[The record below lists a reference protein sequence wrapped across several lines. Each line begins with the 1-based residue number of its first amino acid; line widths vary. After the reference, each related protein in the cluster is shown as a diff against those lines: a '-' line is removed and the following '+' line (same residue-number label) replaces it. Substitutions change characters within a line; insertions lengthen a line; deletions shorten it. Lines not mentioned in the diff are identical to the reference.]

1 MACHKDKNENASKS
15 TLKRL
20 PFYLDLLKQKRE
32 LGIKNIS
39 SAQVAKELGLHD
51 VQVRKDL
58 ATASKLG
65 GKPKIGYEIE
75 ELIHD
80 IEEYL
85 GCHNIN
91 KAVLVGVGSL
101 GKALLGYKG
110 FKDYGLEI
118 IGAFDTYSG
127 IIGNEIKGI
136 LVHSMDRLK
145 SFIEEN
151 NVHIGIITVPAQY
164 AEEVCDALVNGGVQ
178 AIWNFAPTILKER
191 EGVIIQTENM
201 ASSLAVL
208 SRHLESN
215 K

>member
-1 MACHKDKNENASKS
+1 MNENASKS

-164 AEEVCDALVNGGVQ
+164 AEEVCDALVYGGVQ
-178 AIWNFAPTILKER
+178 ANWNFATTILKER

>member
-1 MACHKDKNENASKS
+1 MNENASKS

-20 PFYLDLLKQKRE
+20 PFYLDLLKKKRDQ
-32 LGIKNIS
+32 GVKNIS
-39 SAQVAKELGLHD
+39 SAQVEKELGLHD

-65 GKPKIGYEIE
+65 GKPKVGYEIE

-85 GCHNIN
+85 GCYNIN

-101 GKALLGYKG
+101 GKALLGYNG

-118 IGAFDTYSG
+118 MGAFDSYSG
-127 IIGNEIKGI
+127 IIGNEIKGV
-136 LVHSMDRLK
+136 LVQSMDRLNA
-145 SFIEEN
+145 FIKEN
-151 NVHIGIITVPAQY
+151 NIHIGIIAVPAQF
-164 AEEVCDALVNGGVQ
+164 AEEVCDSLVEGGVQ

-191 EGVIIQTENM
+191 DGVIIQTENM

>member
-1 MACHKDKNENASKS
+1 MNENASKS

-151 NVHIGIITVPAQY
+151 NVHIGIITVPAQF

>member
-1 MACHKDKNENASKS
+1 MNKNASTS
-15 TLKRL
+15 TLKRI

-32 LGIKNIS
+32 QGIKFIS

-58 ATASKLG
+58 ASASKLG
-65 GKPKIGYEIE
+65 GKPKVGYEIDK
-75 ELIHD
+75 LIND

-85 GCHNIN
+85 GCNNTNTAI
-91 KAVLVGVGSL
+91 LVGVGSL

-110 FKDYGLEI
+110 FKSYGLEI
-118 IGAFDTYSG
+118 IAAFDSYSG

-136 LVHSMDRLK
+136 PVYSMERLN
-145 SFIEEN
+145 SFIKEN

-164 AEEVCDALVNGGVQ
+164 AEEVCDKLVDGGVQ

-191 EGVIIQTENM
+191 DGVIIQTENM

-208 SRHLESN
+208 SRHLENN

>member
-1 MACHKDKNENASKS
+1 MNENASKS

-20 PFYLDLLKQKRE
+20 PFYLDLLKQKKE
-32 LGIKNIS
+32 QSIEYIS
-39 SAQVAKELGLHD
+39 SSQIAKELGLHD

-65 GKPKIGYEIE
+65 GKPKVGYEIN
-75 ELIHD
+75 ELIRD

-85 GCHNIN
+85 GCYNTN

-110 FKDYGLEI
+110 FKNYGLEI
-118 IGAFDTYSG
+118 VGAFDSYSG
-127 IIGNEIKGI
+127 IIGEKIKGVV
-136 LVHSMDRLK
+136 VHSLDSLP

-151 NVHIGIITVPAQY
+151 NIHIGIITVPVEHAQ
-164 AEEVCDALVNGGVQ
+164 EECDKLVSCGVQ
-178 AIWNFAPTILKER
+178 AIWNFAPSILNVP
-191 EGVIIQTENM
+191 EGIFIQTENM

-208 SRHLESN
+208 TRHLESKN
-215 K
+215 

>member
-1 MACHKDKNENASKS
+1 MNENASKS

-32 LGIKNIS
+32 QNIKNIS
-39 SAQVAKELGLHD
+39 SSQVAKELGLHD

-65 GKPKIGYEIE
+65 GKPKIGYEID
-75 ELIHD
+75 ELIRD

-85 GCHNIN
+85 GCYSLN

-110 FKDYGLEI
+110 FKSYGLEI
-118 IGAFDTYSG
+118 VGAFDSYSG
-127 IIGNEIKGI
+127 LIGNEIKGI
-136 LVHSMDRLK
+136 TIQSMDRLN
-145 SFIEEN
+145 SFIKEN
-151 NVHIGIITVPAQY
+151 DIHIGIITVPVQY
-164 AEEVCDALVNGGVQ
+164 AEEVCDKLVNAGVQ
-178 AIWNFAPTILKER
+178 AIWNFAPIILKEK

-208 SRHLESN
+208 SRHLESKKN
-215 K
+215 

>member
-1 MACHKDKNENASKS
+1 MNENASKS

-32 LGIKNIS
+32 QSIEYIS
-39 SAQVAKELGLHD
+39 SSQVAKELGLHD

-65 GKPKIGYEIE
+65 GKPKVGYEIN
-75 ELIHD
+75 ELIRD

-85 GCHNIN
+85 GCYNTN

-110 FKDYGLEI
+110 FKNYGLEI
-118 IGAFDTYSG
+118 VGAFDSYSG
-127 IIGNEIKGI
+127 IIGEKIKGVV
-136 LVHSMDRLK
+136 VHSLDSLP

-151 NVHIGIITVPAQY
+151 NIHIGIITVPVEHAQ
-164 AEEVCDALVNGGVQ
+164 EVCDKLVSCGVQ
-178 AIWNFAPTILKER
+178 AIWNFAPSILNVPA
-191 EGVIIQTENM
+191 GIFIQTENM

-208 SRHLESN
+208 TRHLESKN
-215 K
+215 

>member
-1 MACHKDKNENASKS
+1 MNENASKS

-20 PFYLDLLKQKRE
+20 PFYLNLLKQKRE
-32 LGIKNIS
+32 QGEQYIS
-39 SAQVAKELGLHD
+39 SSQVAKELDLHD

-65 GKPKIGYEIE
+65 GKPKVGYEIN
-75 ELIHD
+75 ELIND

-85 GCHNIN
+85 GCRNTN

-118 IGAFDTYSG
+118 VGAFDKYDG
-127 IIGNEIKGI
+127 LVGNEIKGVVVSS
-136 LVHSMDRLK
+136 LDRLE
-145 SFIEEN
+145 SFIKEKN
-151 NVHIGIITVPAQY
+151 IHIGIITVPVEYAQ
-164 AEEVCDALVNGGVQ
+164 EVCDRLVNCGIQ
-178 AIWNFAPTILKER
+178 AIWNFAPIILN
-191 EGVIIQTENM
+191 VPSNIFIQTENM

-208 SRHLESN
+208 TRHLESKN
-215 K
+215 

>member
-1 MACHKDKNENASKS
+1 MNENASKS

-20 PFYLDLLKQKRE
+20 PFYLDLLKKKRDQ
-32 LGIKNIS
+32 GVKNIS

-65 GKPKIGYEIE
+65 GKPKVGYEIE

-85 GCHNIN
+85 GCYNIN

-101 GKALLGYKG
+101 GKALLGYNG

-118 IGAFDTYSG
+118 MGAFDSYSG
-127 IIGNEIKGI
+127 IIGNEIKGV
-136 LVHSMDRLK
+136 LVQSMDRLK
-145 SFIEEN
+145 
-151 NVHIGIITVPAQY
+151 
-164 AEEVCDALVNGGVQ
+164 
-178 AIWNFAPTILKER
+178 
-191 EGVIIQTENM
+191 
-201 ASSLAVL
+201 
-208 SRHLESN
+208 
-215 K
+215 

>member
-1 MACHKDKNENASKS
+1 MNENASKS

-20 PFYLDLLKQKRE
+20 PFYLDLLKQKRDQD
-32 LGIKNIS
+32 IMYIS
-39 SAQVAKELGLHD
+39 SSQVAKELGLHD

-65 GKPKIGYEIE
+65 GKPKVGYEIN

-85 GCHNIN
+85 GCYNTN

-101 GKALLGYKG
+101 GKALLGYEG
-110 FKDYGLEI
+110 FYDYGLEI
-118 IGAFDTYSG
+118 VGAFDNYSG
-127 IIGNEIKGI
+127 IIGNEIKGV
-136 LVHSMDRLK
+136 LVHSMDRLS
-145 SFIEEN
+145 SFIKEN
-151 NVHIGIITVPAQY
+151 NIHIGIITVPVQY
-164 AEEVCDALVNGGVQ
+164 AQDVCDKLIDAGVQ
-178 AIWNFAPTILKER
+178 AIWNFAPTILKEK
-191 EGVIIQTENM
+191 GNVVIQTENM

-215 K
+215 RN

>member
-1 MACHKDKNENASKS
+1 MNENASKS

-20 PFYLDLLKQKRE
+20 PFYLDLLKQKRKQN
-32 LGIKNIS
+32 IKHLS
-39 SAQVAKELGLHD
+39 SSQVAKELGLHD

-65 GKPKIGYEIE
+65 GKPKVGYEID
-75 ELIHD
+75 ELIRD

-85 GCHNIN
+85 GCYNIN

-118 IGAFDTYSG
+118 VGAFDSYSG
-127 IIGNEIKGI
+127 IVGDEIKGVV
-136 LVHSMDRLK
+136 VHSMERLASYIK
-145 SFIEEN
+145 EN
-151 NVHIGIITVPAQY
+151 DIHIGIIAVPSQY
-164 AEEVCDALVNGGVQ
+164 AQEVCDKLIEAGVQ
-178 AIWNFAPTILKER
+178 AIWNFAPIVLKER
-191 EGVIIQTENM
+191 ENVIIQTENM

-215 K
+215 RK

>member
-1 MACHKDKNENASKS
+1 MNENASKS

-20 PFYLDLLKQKRE
+20 PFYLDLLKQKKE
-32 LGIKNIS
+32 QSIEYIS
-39 SAQVAKELGLHD
+39 SSQIAKELGLHD

-65 GKPKIGYEIE
+65 GKPKVGYEIN
-75 ELIHD
+75 ELIRD

-85 GCHNIN
+85 GCYNTN

-110 FKDYGLEI
+110 FKNYGLEI
-118 IGAFDTYSG
+118 VGAFDSYSG
-127 IIGNEIKGI
+127 IIGEKIKGVV
-136 LVHSMDRLK
+136 VHSLDSLP

-151 NVHIGIITVPAQY
+151 NIHIGIITVPVEHAQ
-164 AEEVCDALVNGGVQ
+164 EVCDKLVSCGVQ
-178 AIWNFAPTILKER
+178 AIWNFAPSILNVP
-191 EGVIIQTENM
+191 EGIFIQTENM

-208 SRHLESN
+208 TRHLESKN
-215 K
+215 

>member
-1 MACHKDKNENASKS
+1 MNENASKS

-32 LGIKNIS
+32 QNIKYLS
-39 SAQVAKELGLHD
+39 SSQVAKELGLHD

-75 ELIHD
+75 ELIRD

-85 GCHNIN
+85 GCYNTN

-101 GKALLGYKG
+101 GKALLGYRG

-118 IGAFDTYSG
+118 IGAFDSYPG

-136 LVHSMDRLK
+136 SVHSMERLS
-145 SFIEEN
+145 SFIKEN
-151 NVHIGIITVPAQY
+151 DVHIGIITVPAQF
-164 AEEVCDALVNGGVQ
+164 AQEVCDKLVEAGVQ
-178 AIWNFAPTILKER
+178 AVWNFAPTILKDK
-191 EGVIIQTENM
+191 EGIIIQTENM

-208 SRHLESN
+208 SRHLES
-215 K
+215 KK

>member
-1 MACHKDKNENASKS
+1 MNENASKS

-32 LGIKNIS
+32 QGIEYIS
-39 SAQVAKELGLHD
+39 SSQVAKELGLHD

-65 GKPKIGYEIE
+65 GKPKVGYEIN
-75 ELIHD
+75 ELIRD
-80 IEEYL
+80 IEGYL
-85 GCHNIN
+85 GCYNTN

-118 IGAFDTYSG
+118 VGAFDSYSG
-127 IIGNEIKGI
+127 IIGEKIKGV
-136 LVHSMDRLK
+136 LVHSLDILP

-151 NVHIGIITVPAQY
+151 NIHIGIITVPVEHAQ
-164 AEEVCDALVNGGVQ
+164 EVCDKLVSCGIQ
-178 AIWNFAPTILKER
+178 AIWNFAPSILNVP
-191 EGVIIQTENM
+191 EGIFIQTENM

-208 SRHLESN
+208 TRHLESKN
-215 K
+215 

>member
-1 MACHKDKNENASKS
+1 MNENASKS

-32 LGIKNIS
+32 QGVEYIS
-39 SAQVAKELGLHD
+39 SSQVAKELGLHD

-65 GKPKIGYEIE
+65 GKPKVGYEIN
-75 ELIHD
+75 ELIRD

-85 GCHNIN
+85 GCYNTN

-101 GKALLGYKG
+101 GKALLGYGG

-118 IGAFDTYSG
+118 VGAFDSYTG
-127 IIGNEIKGI
+127 LVGNEIKGV
-136 LVHSMDRLK
+136 LVHSMDRLGAFVK
-145 SFIEEN
+145 EN
-151 NVHIGIITVPAQY
+151 DVHIGIITVPAAQ
-164 AEEVCDALVNGGVQ
+164 AQEVCDQLIEAGVK
-178 AIWNFAPTILKER
+178 AVWNFAPIFLNDRNK
-191 EGVIIQTENM
+191 VVIQTENM

-208 SRHLESN
+208 SRHLESVI
-215 K
+215 

>member
-1 MACHKDKNENASKS
+1 MNENASKS

-20 PFYLDLLKQKRE
+20 PFYLDLLKKKRKE
-32 LGIKNIS
+32 NVQYIS
-39 SAQVAKELGLHD
+39 SSQVAKELGLHD

>member
-1 MACHKDKNENASKS
+1 MNENASKS

-20 PFYLDLLKQKRE
+20 PFYLDLLKQKRNE
-32 LGIKNIS
+32 NVQYIS
-39 SAQVAKELGLHD
+39 SSQVAKELGLHD

-65 GKPKIGYEIE
+65 GKPKVGYEIE
-75 ELIHD
+75 ELIRD

-85 GCHNIN
+85 GCYNIN
-91 KAVLVGVGSL
+91 RAVLVGVGSL

-110 FKDYGLEI
+110 FESYGLKI
-118 IGAFDTYSG
+118 IEAFDTYPG
-127 IIGNEIKGI
+127 IIGNEINGVKI
-136 LVHSMDRLK
+136 SSMDKLSSSVEK
-145 SFIEEN
+145 N
-151 NVHIGIITVPAQY
+151 NVHIGIIAVPAQF
-164 AEEVCDALVNGGVQ
+164 AQEVCNQLIDAGVN
-178 AIWNFAPTILKER
+178 AIWNFAPTILK
-191 EGVIIQTENM
+191 GPDNVIIQTENM

>member
-1 MACHKDKNENASKS
+1 MNENASKS

-91 KAVLVGVGSL
+91 KAVLVCVGSL

>member
-1 MACHKDKNENASKS
+1 MNENASKS

-20 PFYLDLLKQKRE
+20 PFYLDLLKQKRD

>member
-1 MACHKDKNENASKS
+1 MNENASKS

-32 LGIKNIS
+32 QNIKNIS
-39 SAQVAKELGLHD
+39 SSQVAKELGLHD

-65 GKPKIGYEIE
+65 GKPKIGYEID
-75 ELIHD
+75 ELIRD

-85 GCHNIN
+85 GCYSLN

-110 FKDYGLEI
+110 FKSYGLEI
-118 IGAFDTYSG
+118 VGAFDSYSG
-127 IIGNEIKGI
+127 LIGNEIKGI
-136 LVHSMDRLK
+136 TIQSMDRLN
-145 SFIEEN
+145 SFIKEN
-151 NVHIGIITVPAQY
+151 DVHIGIITVPVQY
-164 AEEVCDALVNGGVQ
+164 AEEVYEKLVNAGVQ
-178 AIWNFAPTILKER
+178 AIWNFAPIILKEK

-208 SRHLESN
+208 SRHLESKKN
-215 K
+215 

>member
-1 MACHKDKNENASKS
+1 MNENASKS

-20 PFYLDLLKQKRE
+20 PFYLDLLKPKRE
-32 LGIKNIS
+32 QGIENIS
-39 SAQVAKELGLHD
+39 SSQVAQDLGLHD

-65 GKPKIGYEIE
+65 GKPKVGYEIN
-75 ELIHD
+75 ELIRD

-85 GCHNIN
+85 GCYNTN

-118 IGAFDTYSG
+118 VGAFDSYTG
-127 IIGNEIKGI
+127 LVGNEIKGV
-136 LVHSMDRLK
+136 LVHSMDRLR
-145 SFIEEN
+145 SFVKEN
-151 NVHIGIITVPAQY
+151 DVHIGIITVPAAQ
-164 AEEVCDALVNGGVQ
+164 AQEVCDQLIEAGVK
-178 AIWNFAPTILKER
+178 AVWNFAPIFLNDRNK
-191 EGVIIQTENM
+191 VVIQTENM

-208 SRHLESN
+208 SRHLESVI
-215 K
+215 

>member
-1 MACHKDKNENASKS
+1 MNENASKS

-191 EGVIIQTENM
+191 DGVIIQTENM

>member
-1 MACHKDKNENASKS
+1 MNENASKS

-20 PFYLDLLKQKRE
+20 PFYLDLLKQKKE
-32 LGIKNIS
+32 QSIEYIS
-39 SAQVAKELGLHD
+39 SSQVAKELGLHD

-65 GKPKIGYEIE
+65 GKPKVGYEIN
-75 ELIHD
+75 ELIRD

-85 GCHNIN
+85 GCYNTN

-110 FKDYGLEI
+110 FKNYGLEI
-118 IGAFDTYSG
+118 VGAFDSYSG
-127 IIGNEIKGI
+127 IIGEKIKGVV
-136 LVHSMDRLK
+136 VHSLDSLP

-151 NVHIGIITVPAQY
+151 NIHIGIITVPVEHAQ
-164 AEEVCDALVNGGVQ
+164 EVCDKLVSCGVQ
-178 AIWNFAPTILKER
+178 AIWNFAPSILNVP
-191 EGVIIQTENM
+191 EGIFIQTENM

-208 SRHLESN
+208 TRHLESKN
-215 K
+215 

>member
-1 MACHKDKNENASKS
+1 MNENASKS

>member
-1 MACHKDKNENASKS
+1 MNENASKS

-32 LGIKNIS
+32 QGEQYIS
-39 SAQVAKELGLHD
+39 SSQVAKELDLHD

-65 GKPKIGYEIE
+65 GKPKVGYEIN
-75 ELIHD
+75 ELIND

-85 GCHNIN
+85 GCRNTN

-118 IGAFDTYSG
+118 VGAFDKYDG
-127 IIGNEIKGI
+127 LVGNEIKGVVVSS
-136 LVHSMDRLK
+136 LDRLE
-145 SFIEEN
+145 SFIKEKN
-151 NVHIGIITVPAQY
+151 IHIGIITVPVEYAQ
-164 AEEVCDALVNGGVQ
+164 EVCDRLVNCGIQ
-178 AIWNFAPTILKER
+178 AIWNFAPIILN
-191 EGVIIQTENM
+191 VPSNIFIQTENM

-208 SRHLESN
+208 TRHLESKN
-215 K
+215 

>member
-1 MACHKDKNENASKS
+1 MIENASKS